1 MCVKIGGTMEEIKL
15 WRIKEDGNHQF
26 DVEKIQSVKETQTEE
41 QLEEV
46 ITRCPELLMED
57 LKLVGRQTETPGGP
71 LDLLGIDSD
80 GRLVVFELKRGMLTR
95 EAIAQI
101 IDYSSYLTT
110 LPPDELSEHISS
122 RSGSLGIDKID
133 NFLEWY
139 QEQFGKKYT
148 EYQRPRMVLV
158 GLGADEKTKRMTSF
172 LSESDLDI
180 SLTTFHGFK
189 QAEDIFLARQV
200 EVESRPPDSTTAFTK
215 KSNLEKLRL
224 KVKSLGLEDY
234 YYDIASLFRNQLP
247 PSYEWPNPG
256 GYSYSLPELTE
267 SGSQSN
273 RVYIALY
280 IHDSKPGLVQI
291 YLHHRA
297 VDAASSGFEGF
308 EKALHKRLNRKN
320 DGSYEMWVQ
329 SKDDWNELK
338 THFEKICPSVIDGWK
353 KKREQQS
360 KDEFEAT
367 EPTLEEQGKPEI
379 ETQSNEDVVENI

>member
-1 MCVKIGGTMEEIKL
+1 
-15 WRIKEDGNHQF
+15 
-26 DVEKIQSVKETQTEE
+26 
-41 QLEEV
+41 
-46 ITRCPELLMED
+46 
-57 LKLVGRQTETPGGP
+57 
-71 LDLLGIDSD
+71 
-80 GRLVVFELKRGMLTR
+80 
-95 EAIAQI
+95 
-101 IDYSSYLTT
+101 
-110 LPPDELSEHISS
+110 
-122 RSGSLGIDKID
+122 
-133 NFLEWY
+133 
-139 QEQFGKKYT
+139 
-148 EYQRPRMVLV
+148 MVLV
-158 GLGADEKTKRMTSF
+158 GLGADEKTKRMASF

-189 QAEDIFLARQV
+189 QGEDVFLARQV
-200 EVESRPPDSTTAFTK
+200 EVQSRPPDSTTAYTK

-224 KVKSLGLEDY
+224 KVKSLKLENY
-234 YYDIASLFRNQLP
+234 YYDIASLFRNQLS

-308 EKALHKRLNRKN
+308 EKALHQRLNKKN

-329 SKDDWNELK
+329 SKDDWNEVK
-338 THFEKICPSVIDGWK
+338 NHFEKFCPSVIDGWK

-367 EPTLEEQGKPEI
+367 EPTLEDEENPEA
-379 ETQSNEDVVENI
+379 

>member
-1 MCVKIGGTMEEIKL
+1 MKEIKL
-15 WRIKEDGNHQF
+15 WRIKEDANSGLNV
-26 DVEKIQSVKETQTEE
+26 DNIQSVKETQTEE

-57 LKLVGRQTETPGGP
+57 LKLIGRQTETPGGP
-71 LDLLGIDSD
+71 LDLLGLDSD
-80 GRLVVFELKRGMLTR
+80 GRLVVFELKRGILTR

-101 IDYSSYLTT
+101 IDYSSHLAM
-110 LPPDELSEHISS
+110 LPQDELSEHISS
-122 RSGSLGIDKID
+122 RSGNLGIDKID
-133 NFLEWY
+133 NFLAWY

-158 GLGADEKTKRMTSF
+158 GLGADEKTKRMASF

-189 QAEDIFLARQV
+189 KGEDVFLARQV
-200 EVESRPPDSTTAFTK
+200 EVQSRPPDPTTAFTK

-224 KVKSLGLEDY
+224 KVKSLGLENY

-273 RVYIALY
+273 RVYVALY

-297 VDAASSGFEGF
+297 VDAASSYFEGF
-308 EKALHKRLNRKN
+308 KKLLHQRLKRKN

-329 SKDDWNELK
+329 SKDDWNEVK
-338 THFEKICPSVIDGWK
+338 NHFEEFCPSVIDGWK

-367 EPTLEEQGKPEI
+367 EPTLEDEQNHEA
-379 ETQSNEDVVENI
+379 